1 MKKAV
6 KWLLIIIA
14 VVWVMNDP
22 TGAAALVHWAIGEVE
37 SMARTLSTLTAG
49 ISGH

>member
-1 MKKAV
+1 MKKALRY
-6 KWLLIIIA
+6 LLIAIV

-37 SMARTLSTLTAG
+37 SMARTVSTLAAG